1 MHTTTIKR
9 LGQSVLEDMYLYN
22 PKLTVL
28 VFCSLEFLFN
38 YFISNAVALH

>member
-9 LGQSVLEDMYLYN
+9 LGQSVLENVYLYN

-28 VFCSLEFLFN
+28 VFCSLEFYLII
-38 YFISNAVALH
+38 FISNAVALH